1 MPNDRPAPAAA
12 VFFTSRPRPA
22 PGAAT
27 HGWAAACYHLRMNLP
42 CPPSDAPV
50 GIFDSGVGGLSILR
64 HIRAQ
69 LPHEHLIY
77 VADSGFA
84 PYGDKPEQVVAE
96 RSLSIARFLAA
107 RGAKALVVACN
118 TATIAAVKLLRTRF
132 PEMPIVG
139 VEPGLKPA
147 AAASRNGRIGVL
159 ATERTL
165 AGAKFLKL
173 RDRIADAT
181 GAQFLLQP
189 CQGLADQIESGE
201 LDSQETAAMLRRYIA
216 PLLAQGADTLVLGCT
231 HYPLVQASI
240 ERVIADEGVRGV
252 TLVDTG
258 EAVARQLGRLLETG
272 GLLRAFNAEA
282 PARLQAYTSAS
293 ATALS
298 TAFNSLIGIDP
309 QVEETGFEPFRT
321 AGHI

>member
-1 MPNDRPAPAAA
+1 MS
-12 VFFTSRPRPA
+12 T
-22 PGAAT
+22 
-27 HGWAAACYHLRMNLP
+27 LP
-42 CPPSDAPV
+42 YSADAPV
-50 GIFDSGVGGLSILR
+50 GIFDSGVGGLSVLR

-84 PYGDKPEQVVAE
+84 PYGDKPEHVVAE
-96 RSLSIARFLAA
+96 RSLAIARFLVA

-118 TATIAAVKLLRTRF
+118 TATVAAVKLLRERF

-147 AAASRNGRIGVL
+147 AAASRNGKIGVL

-165 AGAKFLKL
+165 AGAKFLQL
-173 RDRIADAT
+173 RDQIAESS

-189 CQGLADQIESGE
+189 CQGLADQIEFGV
-201 LDSQETAAMLRRYIA
+201 LDSQETSAMLKRYIA

-240 ERVIADEGVRGV
+240 EQVIAATGARDVA
-252 TLVDTG
+252 LVDTG
-258 EAVARQLGRLLETG
+258 DAVARQLGRLLDAG
-272 GLLRAFNAEA
+272 KLLRPANAEG
-282 PARLQAYTSAS
+282 PARLEGYTSAS

-298 TAFNSLIGIDP
+298 AAFNSLVGIDP
-309 QVEETGFEPFRT
+309 PVQEVSF
-321 AGHI
+321 

>member
-1 MPNDRPAPAAA
+1 M
-12 VFFTSRPRPA
+12 T
-22 PGAAT
+22 
-27 HGWAAACYHLRMNLP
+27 LP
-42 CPPSDAPV
+42 LSHDAPV

-64 HIRAQ
+64 HVRAQ

-84 PYGDKPEQVVAE
+84 PYGDKPEDVVAE
-96 RSLSIARFLAA
+96 RSLAIARFLVA

-118 TATIAAVKLLRTRF
+118 TATVTAVKLLRARF
-132 PEMPIVG
+132 PAMPIVG

-147 AAASRNGRIGVL
+147 AAASKNGKVGVL

-165 AGAKFLKL
+165 AGAKFLRL
-173 RDRIADAT
+173 RDEIVEAT
-181 GAQFLLQP
+181 GVQFLLQP
-189 CQGLADQIESGE
+189 CQGLADQIEFGE
-201 LDSQETAAMLRRYIA
+201 LDSSATSAMLKRYIE

-240 ERVIADEGVRGV
+240 EQVIAAAGFADV

-258 EAVARQLGRLLETG
+258 EAVARQLGRLLEAG
-272 GLLRAFNAEA
+272 GLLRPVDADA
-282 PARLQAYTSAS
+282 PARLEGYTSAS

-298 TAFNSLIGIDP
+298 AAFNSLVGIDP
-309 QVEETGFEPFRT
+309 AVEEVVF
-321 AGHI
+321 